1 MGEALQRHNRAVMNI
16 LLNRLFE
23 RKNGCQASLCH
34 ATPSTV
40 AQSAPAVNI
49 KSVDG
54 VIVVDKPRE
63 WTSHDVVN
71 KMRRIAGT
79 RRVGHLGTLDPA
91 ATGVLPLVIG
101 RATRL
106 AQFYTRNDKIY
117 EGVIHFGYSTNSYD
131 GDGER
136 TSDEVP
142 VVLEREALEAVLD
155 RFRGSLDQVPPPVSA
170 KRSAGRPAYEL
181 ARKNQ
186 PVELAPVAVEV
197 YALDILRIEECEAEV
212 RVHCSAGTYLR
223 SIAHEAGQA
232 LGCGAFLKSLRRTAS
247 GDFKIEQ
254 ARTLEALAV
263 LAAEG
268 RVEEALVPAAQLL
281 PEFPSEIVDALT
293 AGQIRN
299 GRDFRVSPFLPR
311 TSSRYVKAVT
321 AHGDL
326 IAIGEAR
333 LPHLYHPVLVL

>member
-1 MGEALQRHNRAVMNI
+1 
-16 LLNRLFE
+16 
-23 RKNGCQASLCH
+23 
-34 ATPSTV
+34 
-40 AQSAPAVNI
+40 
-49 KSVDG
+49 VDG
-54 VIVVDKPRE
+54 IIVVDKPRD

-71 KMRRIAGT
+71 KMRRFAGT
-79 RRVGHLGTLDPA
+79 RKVGHLGTLDPA

-106 AQFYTRNDKIY
+106 AQFYTRNDKTY
-117 EGVIHFGYSTNSYD
+117 EGVVHFGYSTNSYD

-136 TSDEVP
+136 TSDEVA
-142 VVLEREALEAVLD
+142 VTLEREALEAVLN
-155 RFRGSLDQVPPPVSA
+155 RFRGPFEQVPPPVSA
-170 KRSAGRPAYEL
+170 KKIGGRPAYEL
-181 ARKNQ
+181 ARKHQ
-186 PVELAPVAVEV
+186 PVELAPVPVEV
-197 YALDILRIEECEAEV
+197 YALDILRIEGCEAEV

-254 ARTLEALAV
+254 ARTLEVLAA

-281 PEFPSEIVDALT
+281 PEFPSEMVDAIT

-311 TSSRYVKAVT
+311 TGARYVKAVSS
-321 AHGDL
+321 HGDL